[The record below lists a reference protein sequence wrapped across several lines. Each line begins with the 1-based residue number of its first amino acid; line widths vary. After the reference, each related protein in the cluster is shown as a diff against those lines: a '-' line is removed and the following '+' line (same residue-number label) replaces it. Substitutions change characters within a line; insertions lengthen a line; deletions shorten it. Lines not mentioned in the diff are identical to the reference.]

1 MSSALQK
8 PWSLDEFLAWEERQ
22 EARYEF
28 DGFGPVAM
36 TGGTEAHEGIGT
48 RLRTILDNALSGT
61 PCRVRGPTMKILV
74 DGHIR
79 YPDAFV
85 TCGKTHRDSTVAAEP
100 VVVFEVL
107 SRSTSHT
114 DRILKLREYGAT
126 PSIRRYVILEQNA
139 IAATVL
145 TRVADAWNTTV
156 LTGDDVLA
164 MQEIGVTFTLSDVY
178 ADIDMPPDDAPRG
191 DGSDEGG

>member
-8 PWSLDEFLAWEERQ
+8 PWTLDEFLAWEERQ

-48 RLRTILDNALSGT
+48 RLRTILDNALRGT
-61 PCRVRGPTMKILV
+61 PCRVRGPTMKILAN
-74 DGHIR
+74 GHIR

-85 TCGKTHRDSTVAAEP
+85 TCVRTRRDSTVANEP

-107 SRSTSHT
+107 SRSTSRT

-156 LTGDDVLA
+156 LTGDDLLA
-164 MQEIGVTFTLSDVY
+164 MPEIGVTLMLSDVY
-178 ADIDMPPDDAPRG
+178 ADIEMPPDDAPE
-191 DGSDEGG
+191 DEGG

>member
-1 MSSALQK
+1 MSSAVRK
-8 PWSLDEFLAWEERQ
+8 PWTLDEFLAWEERQ

-28 DGFGPVAM
+28 DGFGPVQM
-36 TGGTEAHEGIGT
+36 PDVTEVH
-48 RLRTILDNALSGT
+48 NALCIRLIALLHKALRGT
-61 PCRVRGPTMKILV
+61 PCRVRGPTMKILA

-85 TCGKTHRDSTVAAEP
+85 TCGRTHRDSTVAAEP

-107 SRSTSHT
+107 SRSTSRT

-139 IAATVL
+139 VAATVL
-145 TRVADAWNTTV
+145 TRVEGAWNTTV
-156 LTGDDVLA
+156 LTGDDLLA
-164 MQEIGVTFTLSDVY
+164 MPEIGVTLTLSDVY
-178 ADIDMPPDDAPRG
+178 ADIEMPPDDAPE
-191 DGSDEGG
+191 DEGG

>member
-1 MSSALQK
+1 M
-8 PWSLDEFLAWEERQ
+8 SLDAFLAWEERQ
-22 EARYEF
+22 EPRYEF
-28 DGFGPVAM
+28 DGFGPVPMADV
-36 TGGTEAHEGIGT
+36 TEAH
-48 RLRTILDNALSGT
+48 NALCIRLIALLHTALRGT
-61 PCRVRGPTMKILV
+61 PCRVRGPTMKILA

-85 TCGKTHRDSTVAAEP
+85 TCGKTHRDSMVAAEP

-107 SRSTSHT
+107 SRSTSRT

-156 LTGDDVLA
+156 LTGDDLLA
-164 MQEIGVTFTLSDVY
+164 MPEIAVTLMLSDVY
-178 ADIDMPPDDAPRG
+178 ADIEMPPDDAPE
-191 DGSDEGG
+191 DEGG